1 MLDISSS
8 NKGLLIPRITLQ
20 SYLDNTTVPN
30 PATGLMIYNTNAAL
44 PGGAGFYYNKGTP
57 ASPNWESLM
66 SLALPFYGATTTNG
80 AAFNVENYSGVV
92 TSSAIK
98 GNGGGSGRG
107 VEGTATSG
115 TGVYAKS
122 NTGNALEVSGKLKI
136 AGNGQTPLQGKVL
149 TTDDLGNA
157 TWQGAV
163 AFSAVGIKY
172 GNHVM
177 PEGGPYKLRFHAKAY
192 DLGYDYTGP
201 DVANHSTFIAP
212 VNGIYHFDVQVK
224 WNLLSGSYSG
234 FSELILWATI
244 GGVQTKLSMIDID
257 LEYNAH
263 LRVSVDAKLAAGTE
277 VYATISQS
285 SGDNL
290 TLNYANSG
298 CYFNGHLVVKQ

>member
-1 MLDISSS
+1 
-8 NKGLLIPRITLQ
+8 
-20 SYLDNTTVPN
+20 
-30 PATGLMIYNTNAAL
+30 MIYNTNAAL
-44 PGGAGFYYNKGTP
+44 SGGAGFYYNKGTA

-92 TSSAIK
+92 TSSAVK
-98 GNGGGSGRG
+98 GNAGGSGRG

-136 AGNGQTPLQGKVL
+136 SGNGQTPIQGKVL

-172 GNHVM
+172 GHHIV
-177 PEGGPYKLRFHAKAY
+177 PTGAGVKLRFHAKTY

-212 VNGIYHFDVQVK
+212 VDGIYHFDVQAK
-224 WNLLSGSYSG
+224 WNLMGSSYTG
-234 FSELILWATI
+234 ISELILWQNV
-244 GGVQTKLSMIDID
+244 GGVKTILSMIDID
-257 LEYNAH
+257 LEYADH
-263 LRVSVDAKLAAGTE
+263 IGTSMDVKLTAGSE
-277 VYATISQS
+277 VYTTLSQS
-285 SGDNL
+285 TGGDL
-290 TLNYANSG
+290 TLNYGNSG
-298 CYFNGHLVVKQ
+298 CFFNGRLVVKL